1 MLGKDQH
8 SPLVP
13 ASPLTVPLWLQTFC
27 WNILAEAVTQ
37 VSPGMLEAKTRS
49 MIQVPQARLED
60 KQPRRLMLA
69 LAVLLVLLVGVVIRD
84 SDFWF
89 NRETSTLDGDT
100 TPTISSQPVSTQA
113 VPKAPA
119 PATVTVPSTKKPATI
134 TKEEAEPAPSAP
146 AATVNRTVLPPL
158 ELEVVAGDKRNT
170 VRPGNNSTKV
180 DIQGE
185 AASAAAVT
193 AKAADRERLQAGQSY
208 EATYPML
215 AQHMNVKGSVVLQA
229 VIGADGVIQTLR
241 VVSGPTILTSAAQQ
255 AVREWRFKPY
265 LQNGQAVE
273 TKATI
278 TVNFSIKVDGTS
290 SKTT

>member
-1 MLGKDQH
+1 MLQ
-8 SPLVP
+8 
-13 ASPLTVPLWLQTFC
+13 
-27 WNILAEAVTQ
+27 
-37 VSPGMLEAKTRS
+37 AKTRS
-49 MIQVPQARLED
+49 MIQVPQARIED
-60 KQPRRLMLA
+60 RQPRRLMLA

-89 NRETSTLDGDT
+89 NRETSTLDGEASPT
-100 TPTISSQPVSTQA
+100 TSSQPAVQA
-113 VPKAPA
+113 VPKAAA
-119 PATVTVPSTKKPATI
+119 PATVTAPAAKKPATI
-134 TKEEAEPAPSAP
+134 TKKEETPPAPAAP

-158 ELEVVAGDKRNT
+158 ELEVVAGDKHNT
-170 VRPGNNSTKV
+170 VRPGNSATKV

-185 AASAAAVT
+185 SGSAAAVT
-193 AKAADRERLQAGQSY
+193 AKAADRERLQPGQSY

-229 VIGADGVIQTLR
+229 VIGADGVIQTLH